1 VVRPGGRFYP
11 AIRARAGK
19 GSNPMN
25 FNTEW
30 EKRRLTTPRTA
41 AIAGILFGVLFSASL
56 VLMRTAIPEEI
67 NRDTSWVSAGS
78 SRISLAL
85 GLMPFAGIAYLWF
98 IGVVRDKLG
107 EFEDKFFSTV
117 FFGSSLVFIGLVFIA
132 MAIAGGILATYQM
145 IGKET
150 PDYTVIYFAR
160 ALMLHISSVY
170 ALRMA
175 GVTMISLGTIWMRTG
190 LMPRWLAVVTF
201 SLALILLV
209 VVNFSP
215 WFMLTYPAWV
225 TLISLYILW
234 MRLTHP
240 DAQLFTPQKSET
252 T

>member
-1 VVRPGGRFYP
+1 
-11 AIRARAGK
+11 
-19 GSNPMN
+19 MN

-41 AIAGILFGVLFSASL
+41 AIAGILFGLLFSASL
-56 VLMRTAIPEEI
+56 VLMRTAIPQDI
-67 NRDTSWVSAGS
+67 ATDTTWITTGS
-78 SRISLAL
+78 SRISIAL

-98 IGVVRDKLG
+98 IGVVRDRLG

-117 FFGSSLVFIGLVFIA
+117 FFGSSLVFIGLVFIS
-132 MAIAGGILATYQM
+132 MAIAGGILATYPV
-145 IGKET
+145 ISKET

-160 ALMLHISSVY
+160 ALMLHISNVY

-201 SLALILLV
+201 SLALVLLV

-215 WFMLTYPAWV
+215 WFTLTYPAWV

-240 DAQLFTPQKSET
+240 DAHLFTPQET
-252 T
+252 GTA

>member
-1 VVRPGGRFYP
+1 
-11 AIRARAGK
+11 
-19 GSNPMN
+19 MN
-25 FNTEW
+25 FTNEW

-41 AIAGILFGVLFSASL
+41 AIAGILFGFLFSASL
-56 VLMRTAIPEEI
+56 VLMRTAIPGDI
-67 NRDTSWVSAGS
+67 TTDISWVSTGS

-117 FFGSSLVFIGLVFIA
+117 FFGSSLLFIGLVFIA
-132 MAIAGGILATYQM
+132 MAIAGGILATYQV
-145 IGKET
+145 IDKGT
-150 PDYTVIYFAR
+150 PDITVIYFAR

-190 LMPRWLAVVTF
+190 LLPRWLAVVTF
-201 SLALILLV
+201 SLALVLLV
-209 VVNFSP
+209 VVNYSP
-215 WFMLTYPAWV
+215 WFTLVYPAWV

-234 MRLTHP
+234 MRLQHP
-240 DAQLFTPQKSET
+240 DTQLFTPEESGTAQKVQPWN
-252 T
+252 

>member
-1 VVRPGGRFYP
+1 
-11 AIRARAGK
+11 
-19 GSNPMN
+19 MN

-41 AIAGILFGVLFSASL
+41 AIAGILFGLLFSASL

-67 NRDTSWVSAGS
+67 NRDTGWVTAGS
-78 SRISLAL
+78 SRINLAL

-98 IGVVRDKLG
+98 IGVVRDRLG
-107 EFEDKFFSTV
+107 EYEDKFFSTV

-132 MAIAGGILATYQM
+132 MAIAGGILATYPV
-145 IGKET
+145 ISKEA
-150 PDYTVIYFAR
+150 PDTTVIYFAR
-160 ALMLHISSVY
+160 ALMLHISNVY

-201 SLALILLV
+201 SLALVLLV

-215 WFMLTYPAWV
+215 WFTLTYPAWV

-234 MRLTHP
+234 MRFEHP
-240 DAQLFTPQKSET
+240 DTRLFTPQET
-252 T
+252 EAA

>member
-1 VVRPGGRFYP
+1 
-11 AIRARAGK
+11 
-19 GSNPMN
+19 MN
-25 FNTEW
+25 FNKEW

-41 AIAGILFGVLFSASL
+41 AIAGILFGLLFSTSL

-67 NRDTSWVSAGS
+67 TSDTGWVTAGS
-78 SRISLAL
+78 SRINLAL

-132 MAIAGGILATYQM
+132 MAIAGAILTTYQM
-145 IGKET
+145 ISKEA
-150 PDYTVIYFAR
+150 PDYSVIYFGR
-160 ALMLHISSVY
+160 ALILHISSVY

-175 GVTMISLGTIWMRTG
+175 GVTMISLGAIWMRTG

-201 SLALILLV
+201 SLALVLLV
-209 VVNFSP
+209 VVSFNP
-215 WFMLTYPAWV
+215 WFTLVYPAWV

-234 MRLTHP
+234 MRLKHP
-240 DAQLFTPQKSET
+240 DANLFTPQQTET
-252 T
+252 A